1 MREIHIHRSEEE
13 IIARKSRLQN
23 IHVGAAKAAILH
35 YFNQPEDLT
44 APVLYEDEARA
55 KALDRL
61 LLIDYRFEGLSDVDG
76 EQPAY
81 NGSDYE
87 DIRRFLKIAKPK
99 PGDVVYDL
107 GAGYGRVVL
116 MGAITHPDVTFKGI
130 ELVADR
136 VRDANEVR
144 EKFELENAEFIHGN
158 VRYVDFSDGEIFYMF
173 NPFTSETLSIVMGKL
188 SAVARHKRI
197 LIVTTW
203 MGGTLDINP
212 WLRTLDPNSKSDPQF
227 FESSWPEPFF
237 PERLEELQAEIS
249 KSGYLERGFT
259 RFQCVQGTGSG

>member
-1 MREIHIHRSEEE
+1 MREIHIHRGEGD
-13 IIARKSRLQN
+13 IAGRKSRLQL
-23 IHVGAAKAAILH
+23 IHVGAAKAAIIH

-44 APVLYEDEARA
+44 APILYEDRARE

-61 LLIDYRFEGLSDVDG
+61 LLIDHQFEGLSDVDG

-81 NGSDYE
+81 DGSDYE
-87 DIRRFLKIAKPK
+87 DIRRFLKIAGPK
-99 PGDVVYDL
+99 PGDVIYDL
-107 GAGYGRVVL
+107 GAGYGRVIL
-116 MGAITHPDVTFKGI
+116 MGAITHTDVTFKGI

-158 VRYVDFSDGEIFYMF
+158 VRDVDFSEGNIFYMF
-173 NPFTSETLSIVMGKL
+173 NPFTNETLNIVMSKL
-188 SAVARHKRI
+188 SAIARNKRI
-197 LIVTTW
+197 LIATTW
-203 MGGTLDINP
+203 MGRTLDINP
-212 WLRTLDPNSKSDPQF
+212 WLRPFDPHSKSDPQL

-249 KSGYLERGFT
+249 KSGYLERDFT
-259 RFQCVQGTGSG
+259 HFHWNYPALFC